1 MATMIKRKFVCVEPV
16 SSMAKL
22 RFDTEMD
29 SLHSCYVDDEKDGI
43 LFLSSVNGKY
53 KFTLSKKQDSNWQI
67 VK

>member
-1 MATMIKRKFVCVEPV
+1 MTTTIKRKFVCVEPV

-29 SLHSCYVDDEKDGI
+29 HLHSCYVDDEQNGTM
-43 LFLSSVNGKY
+43 FLTSVNGKY
-53 KFTLSKKQDSNWQI
+53 KFTVNKKQDSNWQI

>member
-1 MATMIKRKFVCVEPV
+1 MTVTTKRKFVCVEPV
-16 SSMAKL
+16 SSIAKL

-29 SLHSCYVDDEKDGI
+29 NLHSCYVDDEKNGV

-53 KFTLSKKQDSNWQI
+53 KFTVNKKQDSNWQI

>member
-1 MATMIKRKFVCVEPV
+1 MTTAIKRKFICVEPV

-29 SLHSCYVDDEKDGI
+29 GLHSCYVDDEKDTSFY
-43 LFLSSVNGKY
+43 LTSVNGKY
-53 KFTLSKKQDSNWQI
+53 KFIVNKKKDDNWMI

>member
-1 MATMIKRKFVCVEPV
+1 MAVASKRKFVCVEPV
-16 SSMAKL
+16 SSLAKL

-29 SLHSCYVDDEKDGI
+29 NLHSCYLDDEKDDV

-53 KFTLSKKQDSNWQI
+53 KFMMSKKQDSNWQI

>member
-1 MATMIKRKFVCVEPV
+1 MATAIKRKFVCVEPI

-29 SLHSCYVDDEKDGI
+29 GLHSCYVDDEKDGTM
-43 LFLSSVNGKY
+43 FLTSVNGKY
-53 KFTLSKKQDSNWQI
+53 KFSMKKKEDTNWVV

>member
-1 MATMIKRKFVCVEPV
+1 MTVTTKRKFICVEPV

-29 SLHSCYVDDEKDGI
+29 NLHSCYVDGEKDGI
-43 LFLSSVNGKY
+43 MFLTSVNGKY
-53 KFTLSKKQDSNWQI
+53 KFTMNKKQDSNWQI